1 MTLEYPLLDSDME
14 FDEMSFNNSVSEDEF
29 GITNSIAKYQGT
41 FGAWFIICFFGVIVG
56 IIIYPWYQL
65 WKEKKDEQDQDAL
78 GSYYEAATI
87 KHTFALRRNALKN
100 PDKVQDKLV
109 VDV

>member
-1 MTLEYPLLDSDME
+1 
-14 FDEMSFNNSVSEDEF
+14 MSFNNTMVEDEF
-29 GITNSIAKYQGT
+29 GITNSIEKYQGT
-41 FGAWFIICFFGVIVG
+41 FGTWFTICFFGIIVG

-65 WKEKKDEQDQDAL
+65 WKEKKDEEDPYIME
-78 GSYYEAATI
+78 SYYDAATI

-100 PDKVQDKLV
+100 PDNVQNKLV

>member
-1 MTLEYPLLDSDME
+1 
-14 FDEMSFNNSVSEDEF
+14 MSFNNTIVEDEF

-41 FGAWFIICFFGVIVG
+41 FGAWFIICFFGIIVG

-65 WKEKKDEQDQDAL
+65 WKEKKDEEVPDVIE
-78 GSYYEAATI
+78 SYYDAATI

-100 PDKVQDKLV
+100 SDKVQDNLV